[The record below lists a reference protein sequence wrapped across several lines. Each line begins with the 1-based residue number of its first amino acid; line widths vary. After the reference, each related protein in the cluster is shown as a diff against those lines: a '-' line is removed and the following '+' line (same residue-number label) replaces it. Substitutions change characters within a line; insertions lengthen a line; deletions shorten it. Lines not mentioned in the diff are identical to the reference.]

1 MRVFMFQNNIQC
13 ALSDKTLTSMIHGYL
28 QIIITDIIRLTS
40 IMKYGSG
47 LSPPYWLLT
56 LV

>member
-13 ALSDKTLTSMIHGYL
+13 ALSDETLTSMILGCL

-40 IMKYGSG
+40 VMK
-47 LSPPYWLLT
+47 
-56 LV
+56 